1 MRRQM
6 ISAAVFGLCL
16 WAVPAA
22 AQENNPCQVAI
33 QTVTDPKAI
42 YALSDEWGDPTKIT
56 NVKLRVVIS
65 GNPEPV
71 MEANL
76 SPSLFVS
83 TGFLGCAR
91 AGWTP
96 DDRLLRDGKTVYNVL
111 LAFENSARQV
121 SPWSNPAPFVLSAP
135 VVLPPRA
142 PVVRLGR
149 TEE

>member
-1 MRRQM
+1 MRRLSM
-6 ISAAVFGLCL
+6 IVLSVMTFAAR
-16 WAVPAA
+16 AA
-22 AQENNPCQVAI
+22 AQENNPCQVAL

-42 YALSDEWGDPTKIT
+42 YAASDEWGDPTKIT

-76 SPSLFVS
+76 PPTLFVS
-83 TGFLGCAR
+83 TGFMGCAR
-91 AGWTP
+91 AAWTP
-96 DDRLLRDGKTVYNVL
+96 DDRLLRDGKTVYQVL
-111 LAFENSARQV
+111 LAFENSARMV

-142 PVVRLGR
+142 PIVRLGR
-149 TEE
+149 TED